1 MARSTDDIKNKRATI
16 AVLKNRS
23 GGAGVVL
30 NGVIFDNGTCTISCD
45 NVINFD
51 SVIAYNEYAEEK
63 EAERKEN
70 MKNEAKKL
78 YRK

>member
-1 MARSTDDIKNKRATI
+1 
-16 AVLKNRS
+16 
-23 GGAGVVL
+23 L

-63 EAERKEN
+63 ETERKEN